1 MKATGSQYLSFRIG
15 SRSFFS
21 AKMTVV
27 IRKHQMV
34 LSITRQDIYIY
45 ELPNHEWKE
54 GYHTSL
60 SGDKESKGGGEYIKH
75 ISGRKGGCEYDEH

>member
-21 AKMTVV
+21 AKMTIV
-27 IRKHQMV
+27 IRKHQMI

-54 GYHTSL
+54 GSNTSTTWRQ
-60 SGDKESKGGGEYIKH
+60 GEQ
-75 ISGRKGGCEYDEH
+75 GEW